1 MKGLH
6 VEITRSCHDLV
17 FSPSDITPNLHLYNQ
32 IPEKLAMEKYE
43 EYCNEFYAQGVTM
56 TRQYMIKRIADEIQ
70 KFYSWSFAETYNLII
85 GVSNTLLLNELEVV
99 YWSLLLRFKIDG
111 MKPLLFAYFTA
122 FLAKVSLNTEIQ
134 PFEVYLN
141 SFIPNF
147 KIHFNNWQLVSD
159 FPCEISMSDINK
171 RFKQLTDF
179 SVRSMK
185 DYEGMV
191 EQLMQIPRRKESIM
205 SESYLSERDF
215 DTFDK
220 PSLEEFEMDL
230 LLEAQHCPIDKLEG

>member
-1 MKGLH
+1 M
-6 VEITRSCHDLV
+6 
-17 FSPSDITPNLHLYNQ
+17 
-32 IPEKLAMEKYE
+32 
-43 EYCNEFYAQGVTM
+43 
-56 TRQYMIKRIADEIQ
+56 
-70 KFYSWSFAETYNLII
+70 
-85 GVSNTLLLNELEVV
+85 
-99 YWSLLLRFKIDG
+99 
-111 MKPLLFAYFTA
+111 
-122 FLAKVSLNTEIQ
+122 
-134 PFEVYLN
+134 
-141 SFIPNF
+141 
-147 KIHFNNWQLVSD
+147 SD

-185 DYEGMV
+185 DYEGLV